1 MCVYFSPSTMIDICL
16 GHLQQQIQ
24 VPELVFTME
33 PETLLY
39 LDFFLLAQTF
49 IPLNIFILNYI

>member
-1 MCVYFSPSTMIDICL
+1 MCVYFSLSTMIDICL

-39 LDFFLLAQTF
+39 LDFFF
-49 IPLNIFILNYI
+49 ISTNVYSFEYFYP